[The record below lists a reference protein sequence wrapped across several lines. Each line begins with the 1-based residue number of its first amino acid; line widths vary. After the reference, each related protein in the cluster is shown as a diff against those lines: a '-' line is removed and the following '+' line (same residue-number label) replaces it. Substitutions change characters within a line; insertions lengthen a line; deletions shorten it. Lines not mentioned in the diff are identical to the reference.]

1 MDMKFDTNIVLG
13 GGGIKGIA
21 YIGLLEAA
29 EKRGMFFRNISG
41 VSAGA
46 IVGACI
52 AAGYRSEELKKEFYE
67 FDFGKF
73 HIDKIIEK
81 VPAVGSYMEFCSNT
95 RLQDKS
101 IHGFLKLEYTAPA
114 REDERDDFEDVY
126 SLYRGDFFKNI
137 VKYSKQGCLF
147 DGDLIE
153 EWIYRLLANKGIK
166 TFADLRGG
174 VPDYAN
180 PMGYKVRMTAV
191 DAKRGKVIVL
201 PDDMAYYGLN
211 PDKLEV
217 AKAVRM
223 SSSVP
228 FAFKPVEFYAKI
240 NNKTKKHYI
249 IDGGVLDNLPV
260 WTISPSFRRPI
271 IVCRLNGGNQKKV
284 EFKPLNILKGFVTAT
299 HDSGELKY
307 NARNCYF
314 ISINTSKVS
323 FLDFDLCDEDK
334 DYLFNSGKKSAVPML
349 NKLIH
354 MKNMERLGLFSRIR
368 YLLTT
373 RGF

>member
-1 MDMKFDTNIVLG
+1 MDMKFNANLVLG

-21 YIGLLEAA
+21 YIGLLEEA
-29 EKRGMFFRNISG
+29 EKRGVFFRNISG

-46 IVGACI
+46 IAGACI
-52 AAGYRSEELKKEFYE
+52 GAGYRSEELKKEFYE

-73 HIDKIIEK
+73 HVDKIVEK
-81 VPAVGSYMEFCSNT
+81 VPAIGSYMEFCTNT
-95 RLQDKS
+95 RFQDKS
-101 IHGFLKLEYTAPA
+101 IYNFLNLKYDAPTWG
-114 REDERDDFEDVY
+114 DERHDFEDDY
-126 SLYRGDFFKNI
+126 SLYRGNFFKNI

-147 DGDLIE
+147 DGDLLE

-191 DAKRGKVIVL
+191 DAKRAKVIVL

-211 PDKLEV
+211 PDSLEV

-260 WTISPSFRRPI
+260 WTISPSFRKPI
-271 IVCRLNGGNQKKV
+271 IACHLNGGNQKKV
-284 EFKPLNILKGFVTAT
+284 VFKPLNILKGFLTAT
-299 HDSGELKY
+299 HDIGVPKY
-307 NARNCYF
+307 NVRNCYF
-314 ISINTSKVS
+314 VSIDTSKVS

-334 DYLFNSGKKSAVPML
+334 DYLFSSGKKSAVPML

-354 MKNMERLGLFSRIR
+354 MKNMERLSLFGRIR